1 MINLLPIENKVLVKK
16 EYLKRLVAV
25 FGLFSLAVASVAVL
39 LLVFLLFLADKEKKD
54 YGEYFTLEQKHLSS
68 KGEEEVIPFVSDVN
82 SKVKI
87 FEENQKMEKKAG
99 EIIKTIIETK
109 TKGIS
114 INYFSLNGGNIS
126 FSGTA
131 RTRKELLSFVE
142 NLKKEPIFKKIDSPI
157 SNFLKENDVMFNIS
171 INL

>member
-16 EYLKRLVAV
+16 EYLKHLVAM
-25 FGLFSLAVASVAVL
+25 FGLFSLAVVAVAIL
-39 LLVFLLFLADKEKKD
+39 LLIFLLFLADKEKKD
-54 YGEYFTLEQKHLSS
+54 YGEYFALEQKHLSS
-68 KGEEEVIPFVSDVN
+68 ENKEDIILFVSDVN

-114 INYFSLNGGNIS
+114 INYFSLNGDNVS
-126 FSGTA
+126 LSGTA
-131 RTRKELLSFVE
+131 RTRNELLSFVE
-142 NLKKEPIFKKIDSPI
+142 NLKKEPIFKKVDSPI
-157 SNFLKENDVMFNIS
+157 SNFLKENDVKFNIS